1 MCMYMY
7 TVIVYYTRCTLN
19 HSFTVCS
26 VFRWCTLHHVC
37 RDVNLAATW
46 PRVTFACCVCALQ
59 HHRQHRR
66 LVQRVHADAACAL
79 QHHRQHRRLVQRVHA
94 HGIHGQLSL
103 KGVVTCIGTMW
114 LSSGWRWSTWQISS
128 EINIVCSYVW
138 RRSGPPVTRKHIV
151 GLESPCRAIIHYHM
165 ATVRMWVILNL
176 NIIYCYLCG
185 GGAGIKWPSGYAR
198 LAIP

>member
-1 MCMYMY
+1 M
-7 TVIVYYTRCTLN
+7 VGGDQPDR
-19 HSFTVCS
+19 
-26 VFRWCTLHHVC
+26 
-37 RDVNLAATW
+37 LAQRSILCVAT
-46 PRVTFACCVCALQ
+46 CV
-59 HHRQHRR
+59 
-66 LVQRVHADAACAL
+66 
-79 QHHRQHRRLVQRVHA
+79 
-94 HGIHGQLSL
+94 
-103 KGVVTCIGTMW
+103 
-114 LSSGWRWSTWQISS
+114 
-128 EINIVCSYVW
+128 EW